1 MRIYLG
7 QHPYF
12 PGIPRFMS
20 YTFSLYS
27 VDAEPSAIFEV
38 NLVKSITDYI
48 GLSILARK
56 YVFIQWCFVKKAS
69 FLSFFSLFP
78 SFWTSGQMKDKR
90 HEIFT
95 GHFIATPPIKSRG
108 RPLDTWCHRVSS
120 RIELILCFLFA
131 RDCSYKLCLV
141 DIPFR
146 TTNLRFSRMTPIL
159 FYIYP
164 QRCKRFI
171 EILGGYHNKPLA
183 LLLRKKKPLRFV

>member
-1 MRIYLG
+1 MMHADYSCASLLYIHRYLCKTI
-7 QHPYF
+7 HLP
-12 PGIPRFMS
+12 
-20 YTFSLYS
+20 
-27 VDAEPSAIFEV
+27 D
-38 NLVKSITDYI
+38 
-48 GLSILARK
+48 
-56 YVFIQWCFVKKAS
+56 
-69 FLSFFSLFP
+69 
-78 SFWTSGQMKDKR
+78 
-90 HEIFT
+90 
-95 GHFIATPPIKSRG
+95 
-108 RPLDTWCHRVSS
+108 HRVSS

-183 LLLRKKKPLRFV
+183 LLLRKKKTLKVCFKKKFKNYISPTYFHPKS